1 MNDNMNFKRSIS
13 KYILVLLVLV
23 PTIVSAQT
31 ANELV
36 AKLEKIYTGSAGVEI
51 TCSAEGAKPIT
62 MILASQNGNYKLV
75 ANGETFV
82 SNGTTVWHSIPTQKK
97 VLIDNAK
104 KSGSISANQLL
115 DFSHNYDA
123 NLTLASKGNY
133 FLKLTPLTI
142 VAPTYKSFGEIS
154 AIMFAISI
162 NKEKLTIK
170 SITALNT
177 NKDLSLGKIKI
188 KQLKKLSAK
197 TFEYTAPKGYTVMDL
212 RD

>member
-1 MNDNMNFKRSIS
+1 MNEKMNFKRFIS
-13 KYILVLLVLV
+13 KYVLVLLVLA

-31 ANELV
+31 ANEMV
-36 AKLEKIYTGSAGVEI
+36 AKLEKLYTGSAGVEI
-51 TCSAEGAKPIT
+51 SCSAEGAKPIT
-62 MILASQNGNYKLV
+62 MTLASQNGNYKLM

-82 SNGTTVWHSIPTQKK
+82 SNGTTVWHAIPKQKK

-104 KSGSISANQLL
+104 KTGSISADQLL

-142 VAPTYKSFGEIS
+142 VAPTFKSFGEIT
-154 AIMFAISI
+154 AILFALSI
-162 NKEKLTIK
+162 NKEKITIK
-170 SITALNT
+170 SITALNA

-188 KQLKKLSAK
+188 KQLKKLPK
-197 TFEYTAPKGYTVMDL
+197 NIFEYTTPKGYTTMDL